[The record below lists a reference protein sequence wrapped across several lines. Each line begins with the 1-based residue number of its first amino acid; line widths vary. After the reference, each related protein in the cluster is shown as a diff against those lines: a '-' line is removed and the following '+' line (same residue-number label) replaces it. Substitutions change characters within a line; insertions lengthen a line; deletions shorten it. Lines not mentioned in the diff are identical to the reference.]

1 MSEIKRYFLE
11 LSYKGTPFHGWQIQ
25 ANAFT
30 IQECIESALSTFFRV
45 PIVIQG
51 SGRTDTGVHASMQ
64 ICHFDTDLPFEKEKF
79 LKAINGILPKEIAIH
94 WIRQVKAD
102 AHARFHARSRSY
114 VYRIVFRKNPF
125 VDDIAWRCF
134 YNPDVVEMNK
144 AAEYLLEFNDFEC
157 FSKIRTEVKHFRC
170 QIKSAYWEQKDGE
183 LLFHITA
190 NRFLRGMVRA
200 IVGTLIEIGYHHRP
214 ASEMKQIII
223 DKKRVNAGKSAPA
236 KGLFL
241 SRIEYPTEIY
251 LD

>member
-1 MSEIKRYFLE
+1 MSEVKRYFLE

-25 ANAFT
+25 ANAFS

-45 PIVIQG
+45 PITIQG

-64 ICHFDTDLPFEKEKF
+64 VCHFDTDLPFEKEKF

-94 WIRQVKAD
+94 SIRQVKND

-114 VYRIVFRKNPF
+114 VYRVVFRKNVF
-125 VDDIAWRCF
+125 VDELAWRCF
-134 YNPDVVEMNK
+134 YDPDVDEMNK
-144 AAEYLLEFNDFEC
+144 AAKYLLEYDDFEC

-170 QIKSAYWEQKDGE
+170 QIKSAYWEQKDEE

-214 ASEMKQIII
+214 AEEMKQIILE
-223 DKKRVNAGKSAPA
+223 KKRVNAGKSAPA

-241 SRIEYPTEIY
+241 CRIEYPTEIY

>member
-30 IQECIESALSTFFRV
+30 IQECIESALSTFFRS
-45 PIVIQG
+45 PISIQG

-64 ICHFDTDLPFEKEKF
+64 VCHFNTNVPFEKEKF

-94 WIRQVKAD
+94 WIKEVKAD

-114 VYRIVFRKNPF
+114 VYRIVFRKDPF
-125 VDDIAWRCF
+125 VDELAWRCF
-134 YNPDVVEMNK
+134 YNPDVAEMNK
-144 AAEYLLEFNDFEC
+144 AAEYLLQFDDFEC
-157 FSKIRTEVKHFRC
+157 FSKIRTDVKHFRC

-214 ASEMKQIII
+214 AEEMKQIII

-236 KGLFL
+236 MGLFL

>member
-25 ANAFT
+25 ANAFS
-30 IQECIESALSTFFRV
+30 IQECIESALSTYFRV
-45 PIVIQG
+45 PIAILG

-94 WIRQVKAD
+94 WIREVKAD
-102 AHARFHARSRSY
+102 AHARFHAKSRSY

-125 VDDIAWRCF
+125 VDELAWRCF
-134 YNPDVVEMNK
+134 YNPDVAEMNK
-144 AAEYLLEFNDFEC
+144 AAEYLLEFDDFEC
-157 FSKIRTEVKHFRC
+157 FSKIRTAVKHFRC
-170 QIKSAYWEQKDGE
+170 RIKSAYWEQKDGE

-214 ASEMKQIII
+214 AEEMKQIII

>member
-25 ANAFT
+25 ANAFS
-30 IQECIESALSTFFRV
+30 IQECIESALSTYFRV
-45 PIVIQG
+45 PIAILG

-64 ICHFDTDLPFEKEKF
+64 ICHFDTDLPLEKEKF

-94 WIRQVKAD
+94 WIRQVKPD
-102 AHARFHARSRSY
+102 AHARFHAKSRSY

-125 VDDIAWRCF
+125 VDELAWRCF
-134 YNPDVVEMNK
+134 YNPDVIEMNK
-144 AAEYLLEFNDFEC
+144 AAEYLLEFDDFEC
-157 FSKIRTEVKHFRC
+157 FSKIRTAVKHFRC
-170 QIKSAYWEQKDGE
+170 RINSAYWEQKDGE

-214 ASEMKQIII
+214 AEEMKQIII